1 MNIKPLNDKVVV
13 KPLKQEEKTKSGI
26 FLPDSARE
34 EKPEQGEVVAVGT
47 GKMLD
52 NGTRAAMSVKVGD
65 RVLFTKYSPDEVEIE
80 GTKYLVIEEEKILG
94 VVEA

>member
-52 NGTRAAMSVKVGD
+52 NGSRAAMSVKVGD
-65 RVLFTKYSPDEVEIE
+65 RVLFTKYAPDEVEIE
-80 GTKYLVIEEEKILG
+80 GIKYLVIEEEKILG

>member
-13 KPLKQEEKTKSGI
+13 KPLKQDEKTKSGI

-80 GTKYLVIEEEKILG
+80 GIKYLVIEEEKILG

>member
-26 FLPDSARE
+26 VLPDSARE
-34 EKPEQGEVVAVGT
+34 EKPEQGEVTAVGP
-47 GKMLD
+47 GKMLE
-52 NGTRAAMSVKVGD
+52 NGSRATMSVKVGD

-80 GTKYLVIEEEKILG
+80 KIKYLVIEEEKILG
-94 VVEA
+94 VVEG